1 MKQLLLCTMSLLYIA
16 TGINHFVHP
25 SFYEA
30 IMPSWMPWHG
40 PLVWLSGVCEVL
52 LGLFLL
58 PIATRRLAASLLIL
72 MLIVFLP
79 VHIQTL
85 IDAWQNQSTYLWVHI
100 LRIPLQFVLIW
111 WAKQYTKQT
120 GVFYEAS
127 PAIEHSGVNV

>member
-1 MKQLLLCTMSLLYIA
+1 MKQLLLCLMSLLYIA

-40 PLVWLSGVCEVL
+40 GLVLLSGVCEVF

-58 PIATRRLAASLLIL
+58 PIATRRLAASLIIL

-85 IDAWQNQSTYLWVHI
+85 IDAWHNQSAYLWVHV

-111 WAKQYTKQT
+111 WAKQYTRQT
-120 GVFYEAS
+120 GVFYVSSPVVEA
-127 PAIEHSGVNV
+127 

>member
-1 MKQLLLCTMSLLYIA
+1 MKQLLLCVMSLLYIA

-30 IMPSWMPWHG
+30 IMPWWLPWHG
-40 PLVWLSGVCEVL
+40 SLVWLSGVCEVL

-58 PIATRRLAASLLIL
+58 PIATRRLAAGLIIL

-79 VHIQTL
+79 VHIQML
-85 IDAWQNQSTYLWVHI
+85 VDAWQTHSPYLWVHI

-111 WAKQYTKQT
+111 WARLYMRHTT
-120 GVFYEAS
+120 AYYVSS
-127 PAIEHSGVNV
+127 PA

>member
-1 MKQLLLCTMSLLYIA
+1 MSLLYIA

-40 PLVWLSGVCEVL
+40 PLVLLSGLCEVF

-58 PIATRRLAASLLIL
+58 PIATRRLSASLIIL

-79 VHIQTL
+79 VHVQML
-85 IDAWQNQSTYLWVHI
+85 VDAWHSQSPNLWVHI

-111 WAKQYTKQT
+111 WAKQYTRQT

-127 PAIEHSGVNV
+127 AVAKA